1 MKFLADEN
9 VEKPIVDM
17 LRDYGHDVLYIS
29 EFMKRSID
37 EQLFEQANLEFRI
50 LLTNDKDFGE
60 LVYLQGK
67 NSIGII
73 LMRFISERSATKT
86 KFMSHLINNFSDRL
100 IGHFTVI
107 SEAKIRFRKLRQF
120 LEP

>member
-17 LRDYGHDVLYIS
+17 LRESGHDVLYIS

-37 EQLFEQANLEFRI
+37 EQLLDQANDESRI

-60 LVYLQGK
+60 IVYLQGK
-67 NSIGII
+67 NNIGVI
-73 LMRFISERSATKT
+73 LMRFVSERSTIKT
-86 KFMSHLINNFSDRL
+86 KFMSHLIANFSDRL
-100 IGHFTVI
+100 LGHFTVI
-107 SEAKIRFRKLRQF
+107 SEAKIRFRKLKQF
-120 LEP
+120 

>member
-17 LRDYGHDVLYIS
+17 LREAGHDVLYIS
-29 EFMKRSID
+29 EFTQRSRD
-37 EQLFEQANLEFRI
+37 EQLLDQAKNESRI

-67 NSIGII
+67 NNVGII
-73 LMRFISERSATKT
+73 LMRFVSEKSKVKT
-86 KFMSHLINNFSDRL
+86 RFVAHLVNNFSDRL

-107 SEAKIRFRKLRQF
+107 SETKIRFRNLRKF
-120 LEP
+120 

>member
-17 LRDYGHDVLYIS
+17 LRNGGHDVLYIS

-37 EQLFEQANLEFRI
+37 EQLLERANNESRI

-67 NSIGII
+67 NNIGII
-73 LMRFISERSATKT
+73 LMRFVSERSTVKT

-107 SEAKIRFRKLRQF
+107 SEAKIRIRKLKQF
-120 LEP
+120 

>member
-9 VEKPIVDM
+9 VEKPIVNM
-17 LRDYGHDVLYIS
+17 LRDNNHDVLYIS
-29 EFMKRSID
+29 ELAKRSID
-37 EQLFEQANLEFRI
+37 EQLLKQANAESRI

-60 LVYLQGK
+60 LVYMQGK

-73 LMRFISERSATKT
+73 LMRFVSEKSALKT

-100 IGHFTVI
+100 LGHFTVI

-120 LEP
+120 

>member
-17 LRDYGHDVLYIS
+17 LRDHGHNVFYIS
-29 EFMKRSID
+29 ELANRSID
-37 EQLFEQANLEFRI
+37 SQLLEQANLESRI

-60 LVYLQGK
+60 LVYLQKK

-73 LMRFISERSATKT
+73 LMRFNSERAAVKT
-86 KFMSHLINNFSDRL
+86 KFISYLINNYSDRL

-107 SEAKIRFRKLRQF
+107 SEANIRFRKLKQF
-120 LEP
+120 

>member
-17 LRDYGHDVLYIS
+17 LRDYDHDVLYIS

-37 EQLFEQANLEFRI
+37 EQLLEQANLESRI

-60 LVYLQGK
+60 LVYLQEK
-67 NSIGII
+67 NSVGII
-73 LMRFISERSATKT
+73 LMRFISERSAVKT
-86 KFMSHLINNFSDRL
+86 KFMLHLINNYSDRL
-100 IGHFTVI
+100 LGYFTVI
-107 SEAKIRFRKLRQF
+107 NEAKIRFRKLKQF
-120 LEP
+120 

>member
-17 LRDYGHDVLYIS
+17 LRDCGHDVLYIS

-37 EQLFEQANLEFRI
+37 EQVLDQANHESRI

-73 LMRFISERSATKT
+73 LMRFFSERSSVKT
-86 KFMSHLINNFSDRL
+86 KFILHLINKFFDRL
-100 IGHFTVI
+100 FGHFTTI
-107 SEAKIRFRKLRQF
+107 SEAKIRFRKLKQF
-120 LEP
+120 